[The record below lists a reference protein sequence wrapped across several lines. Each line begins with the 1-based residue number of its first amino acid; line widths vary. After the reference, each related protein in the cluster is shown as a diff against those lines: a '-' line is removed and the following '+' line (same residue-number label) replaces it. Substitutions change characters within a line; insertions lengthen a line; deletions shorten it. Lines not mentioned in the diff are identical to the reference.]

1 MGSRALAKNAV
12 KGKQKPRV
20 SHIPPFVSSTGQ
32 EALELCEMAGLTLD
46 PWEADVLS
54 TSLNERGDG
63 KWAAFEVGVVCPRQ
77 NGKNEILVGRELAGL
92 FLLDERLIIH
102 AAHQFDTSLEAFRR
116 LKDIVENTPD
126 FSRRIKKNGIKNSH
140 GEEGIELKNGQ
151 RIRFRTRTKG
161 GGRGFTGD
169 CVIFD
174 EAMEFPESAHGAI
187 LPTLSARSVFGDPQV
202 WYTGSAVD
210 QYIHD
215 NGLVFA
221 RIRERGHKGT
231 DPSLAYFEWSA
242 DGEVPDKAEQLLDDP
257 GSWAQANPALGI
269 RISTEHV
276 GRERLS
282 MDPRTFAVER
292 LGIGDWP
299 STDGSSAQVISSE
312 TWADLADLESV
323 LQDPITL
330 AFDVTPDRSAA
341 SIAAAGKNADGLGH
355 LEIIER
361 KRGTGWVVER
371 LQELIEAHDIAAVIA
386 DGSGPAASLF
396 AALEQLD
403 IEVTVVNAKE
413 HAQACG
419 TFYDGCEDKAF
430 RHLDTPEMAAA
441 IKGAVKRPLG
451 DAWAWSRKNSTI
463 DISPL
468 VASTL
473 AFWGS
478 RNVESGS
485 VYDENELLVL

>member
-1 MGSRALAKNAV
+1 M
-12 KGKQKPRV
+12 
-20 SHIPPFVSSTGQ
+20 
-32 EALELCEMAGLTLD
+32 
-46 PWEADVLS
+46 LS
-54 TSLNERGDG
+54 TSLNERKDG

-77 NGKNEILVGRELAGL
+77 NGKNEILVAREIAGL
-92 FLLDERLIIH
+92 FLLKERLIIH

-116 LKDIVENTPD
+116 LKEIVENTPD
-126 FSRRIKKNGIKNSH
+126 FSRRVKKNGIKNSH
-140 GEEGIELKNGQ
+140 GEEGIELVTGQ

-202 WYTGSAVD
+202 WYAGSAVD

-221 RIRERGHKGT
+221 RVRERGHKGK

-242 DGEVPDKAEQLLDDP
+242 DAETPDKADELLDDP
-257 GSWAQANPALGI
+257 TAWAQANPALGI
-269 RISTEHV
+269 RISEEHV

-299 STDGSSAQVISSE
+299 ATDGSAAQVISSE
-312 TWADLADLESV
+312 TWAGLADQESV
-323 LQDPITL
+323 LLDPITL
-330 AFDVTPDRSAA
+330 AFDVTPDRSSA
-341 SIAAAGKNADGLGH
+341 SIAAAGKRADGLGH
-355 LEIIER
+355 VEIVER
-361 KRGTGWVVER
+361 KRGTGWVIDR
-371 LQELIEAHDIAAVIA
+371 LQHLFADHDVGELIC
-386 DGSGPAASLF
+386 DGTGPAASLL
-396 AALEQLD
+396 APLEQLD

-419 TFYDGCEDKAF
+419 TFFDGCEDRSF
-430 RHLDTPEMAAA
+430 RHLDTPELAAA

-451 DAWAWSRKNSTI
+451 DSWAWTRTKSTI

-473 AFWGS
+473 AYWAFSQGDY
-478 RNVESGS
+478 ES
-485 VYDENELLVL
+485 VYGDRGLVVL